1 MDQSLEEIRE
11 RVKLILMDVAGLIW
25 DETTLDEAIRQALRD
40 LQEVTPITL
49 TLEGLDGALATVL
62 EMGMD
67 GLIVRGASAYALEM
81 RMIDRADTYE
91 LNQTGLDMVNL
102 VEKIKSQY
110 LVDVQKIRTRQFQM
124 SASVPYFTLPDP
136 DGV

>member
-1 MDQSLEEIRE
+1 
-11 RVKLILMDVAGLIW
+11 VKLFLMDVGGLIW
-25 DETTLDEAIRQALRD
+25 DNTTLDEAIRQALRD

-49 TLEGLDGALATVL
+49 TLLGLDGALATVL

-67 GLIVRGASAYALEM
+67 GLVVRGAAVYALEM
-81 RMIDRADTYE
+81 RMIDRADTFE
-91 LNQTGLDMVNL
+91 LNQTGLDMTNL

-110 LVDVQKIRTRQFQM
+110 LIDVQKIRTRQFQM

-136 DGV
+136 DFPTTSEV

>member
-11 RVKLILMDVAGLIW
+11 RVKLFLMDVAGLIW
-25 DETTLDEAIRQALRD
+25 DNTTLDEAIRQALRD

-49 TLEGLDGALATVL
+49 SLEGLDGALVTVL

-67 GLIVRGASAYALEM
+67 GLLVRGAAVYALEM
-81 RMIDRADTYE
+81 RMIDRADTFE

-102 VEKIKSQY
+102 VEKIKTQY
-110 LVDVQKIRTRQFQM
+110 LVDVQKIRTKQFQM

-136 DGV
+136 DGL

>member
-11 RVKLILMDVAGLIW
+11 RVKLFLMDVGGLIW
-25 DETTLDEAIRQALRD
+25 DNTTLDEAIRQALRD

-49 TLEGLDGALATVL
+49 TLLGLNGALATVL

-67 GLIVRGASAYALEM
+67 GLIVRGASVYALEM
-81 RMIDRADTYE
+81 RMIDRADTFE
-91 LNQTGLDMVNL
+91 LNQTGLDMSNL
-102 VEKIKSQY
+102 VEKIKSLY
-110 LVDVQKIRTRQFQM
+110 LIDVQKIRTRQFQM

>member
-11 RVKLILMDVAGLIW
+11 RVKLFLMDVGGLIW
-25 DETTLDEAIRQALRD
+25 DNTTLDEAIRQALRD

-49 TLEGLDGALATVL
+49 TLAGLDGALVTVL

-67 GLIVRGASAYALEM
+67 GLIVRGAAVYALEM
-81 RMIDRADTYE
+81 RMIDRADTFE
-91 LNQTGLDMVNL
+91 LNQTGLDMSNL
-102 VEKIKSQY
+102 VEKIKTQY
-110 LVDVQKIRTRQFQM
+110 LIDVQKIRTRQFQM

>member
-11 RVKLILMDVAGLIW
+11 RVKLFLMDVGGLVW
-25 DETTLDEAIRQALRD
+25 DNTTLDEAIRQALRD
-40 LQEVTPITL
+40 MQEVTPITL
-49 TLEGLDGALATVL
+49 TLEGLDGALLTVL

-67 GLIVRGASAYALEM
+67 GLIVRGAAVYALEM
-81 RMIDRADTYE
+81 RMIDRADTFE
-91 LNQTGLDMVNL
+91 LNQTGLDMSNL

-110 LVDVQKIRTRQFQM
+110 LIDVQKIRTRQFQM

>member
-1 MDQSLEEIRE
+1 MDPSLEEIRE
-11 RVKLILMDVAGLIW
+11 RVKLFLMDVAGLIW
-25 DETTLDEAIRQALRD
+25 DNSTLDGAIRQALGD
-40 LQEVTPITL
+40 LQVVTPISL
-49 TLEGLDGALATVL
+49 TLEGLDGAVATVL

-67 GLIVRGASAYALEM
+67 GLIVRGAVVYALQM
-81 RMIDRADTYE
+81 RMIDRADSYE

-110 LVDVQKIRTRQFQM
+110 LSDVQKIRTRQFQM